1 LKGTNPL
8 SPRAVTDDNDDGL
21 TLWKSS
27 TDESIVDPLLLML
40 GNNKSEHK
48 IDREKPTLKYEG
60 GYDIHNFKTDLSD
73 ARQLQ
78 GWLSS
83 SIDAIH
89 PSEFNE
95 TSCDFKDPEIPSWVD
110 FGYSEESTNG
120 QLKSRSLLYP
130 EICSP
135 FTHSSAVRN
144 STQSQSISEEQFTG
158 TPAWAIHEDTKL
170 ERWTT
175 DANYTYPS
183 PEITLEA
190 YRSISPTTSSENSTY
205 SELPSAPCLASQRSN
220 TPTFSVDDASKSAES
235 QLGADEVE
243 EANNARRRKEE
254 DAFIISMRKQGM
266 KFKDIMKLGGFTLAE
281 STIRGRYRMLTKPK
295 HERVRKP
302 IWRKRDDE
310 LLISAVKHL
319 SSADRIA
326 QVTCRVDMRVLGV
339 SWDAVRFWI
348 RDHGGSYGF
357 ASAACKK
364 RWMLLNHMK

>member
-1 LKGTNPL
+1 
-8 SPRAVTDDNDDGL
+8 
-21 TLWKSS
+21 
-27 TDESIVDPLLLML
+27 VDPLLLML
-40 GNNKSEHK
+40 DNNKSEHK
-48 IDREKPTLKYEG
+48 IDQESLKPTLKYER
-60 GYDIHNFKTDLSD
+60 GYEIHNFKIDPSD
-73 ARQLQ
+73 THQSQRGLA
-78 GWLSS
+78 S
-83 SIDAIH
+83 SIDTIH

-95 TSCDFKDPEIPSWVD
+95 TLCDFEDSETSSWFD
-110 FGYSEESTNG
+110 FGYNEDNRAKPNG
-120 QLKSRSLLYP
+120 QSKSPSLPYS

-135 FTHSSAVRN
+135 FTNSSVLQDG
-144 STQSQSISEEQFTG
+144 TQSQSISEKQFTG
-158 TPAWAIHEDTKL
+158 SPSWAIHDDRKL
-170 ERWTT
+170 ECRTV
-175 DANYTYPS
+175 NSHYTYPS
-183 PEITLEA
+183 PEITLGA
-190 YRSISPTTSSENSTY
+190 YRSISLITSSGNLAY
-205 SELPSAPCLASQRSN
+205 SELPPAPCPVSQRSQ
-220 TPTFSVDDASKSAES
+220 TPTFSVDDASQSAES
-235 QLGADEVE
+235 RPSADEVE

-326 QVTCRVDMRVLGV
+326 QVTCRADMRVLGV
-339 SWDAVRFWI
+339 SWDAVRLWI

-364 RWMLLNHMK
+364 RWMFLNHIR